1 MVTKSP
7 DEAGGGAGRTPGT
20 AAKPRRVGLKDIAD
34 ELGISQT
41 AVSFA
46 INDRPGVSEETKRKV
61 KQAAAKLGW
70 SPVYAAQALGS
81 SKTMTVGFAPTR
93 STDGLQDETFML
105 HFMSGLH
112 ESFSRKGYGLLYRPC
127 SSQREELSVYKDWA
141 RRKRVDGVVLVDLR
155 ADDPRPAL
163 LADLGVPAVL
173 AGGPDPSGLMPSLSI
188 DDSGTMETVLK
199 HLLDQGHRRIAYLS
213 GDPTLDYSK
222 DREASFRAFAKK
234 KRLESIHVAFTDFDT
249 AKAADLTLQMLR
261 LPVPP
266 TAFIY
271 ESETLAAAS
280 LHAVTERLVDEDLAG
295 LSGERRYPGGL
306 PAIVSFEDSF
316 VCEAAYPSITSVHRD
331 AGEYGAKVARLL
343 LKVLAGEQVSGN
355 RKILTPTLVV
365 RDSTLKSI

>member
-1 MVTKSP
+1 MKISGS
-7 DEAGGGAGRTPGT
+7 AGSSSGKNGAHSAGRSH
-20 AAKPRRVGLKDIAD
+20 RVGLKDIAD

-93 STDGLQDETFML
+93 FSDGLQDESFML
-105 HFMSGLH
+105 HFMTGLH
-112 ESFSRKGYGLLYRPC
+112 ASLSCKGYGLLYRPC
-127 SSQREELSVYKDWA
+127 ASSREELSVYKDWA

-155 ADDPRPAL
+155 ADDSRPAL

-173 AGGPDPSGLMPSLSI
+173 AGGPDPTGLMPSLSI
-188 DDSGTMETVLK
+188 DDSGTMKTVLK
-199 HLLDQGHRRIAYLS
+199 HLLAQGHRRIAYLS
-213 GDPTLDYSK
+213 GDSTLDYSK
-222 DREASFRAFAKK
+222 DREASFRSFANR
-234 KRLESIHVAFTDFDT
+234 KRLESIHVEFTDFD
-249 AKAADLTLQMLR
+249 ASKAAEITLRLLR

-280 LHAVTERLVDEDLAG
+280 LHAVTEQLINEDMRDT
-295 LSGERRYPGGL
+295 SGKKRYPDAL

-316 VCEAAYPSITSVHRD
+316 ICEAAFPSITSVYRD
-331 AGEYGAKVARLL
+331 ASEYGAKVAKLL
-343 LKVLAGEQVSGN
+343 LKILDGNQVSGN
-355 RKILTPTLVV
+355 RRILTPKLVV
-365 RDSTLKSI
+365 RNSTAMSVA